1 MKNLILVL
9 LFIPL
14 FAFAQAV
21 SSITYKD
28 VMSIDSKDT
37 FLKIMVENKYS
48 TTNTSEYSFALNP
61 DEYGSSTSFAQYFL
75 NNRFYFE
82 FVRTGTMYTGTP
94 QEKEIIME
102 NPYDTIFEIIKRK
115 CKYVAVKKVDN
126 LNYACYE
133 CKKAKFDGLIALTT
147 SGKKGIIT
155 AFAKQLN

>member
-1 MKNLILVL
+1 MKNFLILL
-9 LFIPL
+9 LFVPVIS
-14 FAFAQAV
+14 FSQI
-21 SSITYKD
+21 SYKD

-48 TTNTSEYSFALNP
+48 TTSTSEYSFALNP

-82 FVRTGTMYTGTP
+82 FVRTGTRYTGTP
-94 QEKEIIME
+94 QEIEIIME

-133 CKKAKFDGLIALTT
+133 CKKAKYDGLIALTT

-155 AFAKQLN
+155 AFAR

>member
-1 MKNLILVL
+1 MGIKKLILLL

-75 NNRFYFE
+75 NNRFYSVNAYYICTYTVYFHCLIIFLN
-82 FVRTGTMYTGTP
+82 FVIDSFKPMKIDSP
-94 QEKEIIME
+94 
-102 NPYDTIFEIIKRK
+102 IKK
-115 CKYVAVKKVDN
+115 
-126 LNYACYE
+126 
-133 CKKAKFDGLIALTT
+133 
-147 SGKKGIIT
+147 
-155 AFAKQLN
+155 